1 MSFRL
6 APPCNDVCAAVY
18 SNTQCC
24 VCAVFCIWY
33 MGSLVPGASLGTRLV
48 YGLVVIASS
57 IWYNYVC
64 VYWEWVKSVF
74 SHLCMSESGQALY
87 V

>member
-6 APPCNDVCAAVY
+6 APPMMFVLLYIVY
-18 SNTQCC
+18 YNSQCC

-33 MGSLVPGASLGTRLV
+33 MVPGASLGTRLV
-48 YGLVVIASS
+48 YGLVVIANS
-57 IWYNYVC
+57 IWYNYVY
-64 VYWEWVKSVF
+64 VYWEWVKWVF
-74 SHLCMSESGQALY
+74 SHLCMLESGQALY

>member
-1 MSFRL
+1 
-6 APPCNDVCAAVY
+6 
-18 SNTQCC
+18 
-24 VCAVFCIWY
+24 
-33 MGSLVPGASLGTRLV
+33 MGSLAPGASLGTRLV